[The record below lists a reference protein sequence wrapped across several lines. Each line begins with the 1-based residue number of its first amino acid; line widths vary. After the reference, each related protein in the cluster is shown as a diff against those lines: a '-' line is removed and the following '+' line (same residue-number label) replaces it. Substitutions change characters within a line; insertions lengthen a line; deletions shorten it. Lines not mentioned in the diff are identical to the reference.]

1 MNAPSELNIE
11 DMLRVRL
18 RVMLQE
24 HRDLDEAIHALSA
37 NARPDP
43 NDIAN
48 NHLAYAVQWFFFAFV
63 ALVIYAIALRKRW
76 RAR

>member
-1 MNAPSELNIE
+1 VPWAGGKVTGWIAPGPKLIA
-11 DMLRVRL
+11 DPAQAGL
-18 RVMLQE
+18 
-24 HRDLDEAIHALSA
+24 AA